1 MFDFKLSQ
9 NSLYATIHDEYNV
22 FTQVVQNEGVY
33 FSKTW
38 KPLQL
43 ECLHNSNN
51 FLLPLVVRVM
61 ETPLYVLLNGLNSSG
76 IFEYKYFCSF
86 GNKTCR

>member
-1 MFDFKLSQ
+1 MFDFEPTK
-9 NSLYATIHDEYNV
+9 NSLYATIYDEYNV

-61 ETPLYVLLNGLNSSG
+61 ETPLYMKANSLDD
-76 IFEYKYFCSF
+76 
-86 GNKTCR
+86 TM